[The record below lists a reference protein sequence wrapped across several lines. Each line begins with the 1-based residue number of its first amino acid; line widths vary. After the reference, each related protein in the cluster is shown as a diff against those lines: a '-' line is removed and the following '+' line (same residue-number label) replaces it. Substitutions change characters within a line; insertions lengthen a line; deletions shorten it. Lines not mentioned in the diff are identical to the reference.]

1 MNIREAASYL
11 DSLVCR
17 LSNERSEL
25 YSSSIDKEMKT
36 ADRWGIS
43 TERRVRTRKKRNG
56 EQAED
61 AGLSLTLASEID
73 RVMKCAIDT
82 L

>member
-1 MNIREAASYL
+1 M

-17 LSNERSEL
+17 LSNELSEL
-25 YSSSIDKEMKT
+25 CSSSIDKEMKT

-61 AGLSLTLASEID
+61 ASLTLASEID